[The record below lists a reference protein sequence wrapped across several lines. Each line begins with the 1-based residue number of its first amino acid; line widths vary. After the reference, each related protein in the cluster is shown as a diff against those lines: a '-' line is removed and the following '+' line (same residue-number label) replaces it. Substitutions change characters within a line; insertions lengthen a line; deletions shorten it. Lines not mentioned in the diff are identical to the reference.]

1 MFSNV
6 TDEPVSVTSP
16 DYDSDRNVI
25 LWLDHRPVKETDVV
39 NATEHNLLRYVGGRM
54 SIEMEIPKVLWLK
67 NNMPKEIFDQCK
79 FYDLPDALT
88 HIATGSDKRSFCS
101 AVCKQGYVPVG
112 VDGSVK
118 GWQEDFLSEIGLK
131 ELTEDNFKRMGGV
144 DGVVSLFLFNCF
156 QTLARILATNPL
168 YPRIFRTAIT
178 SALVNLLA
186 AFAKR
191 RLANLACPRELP
203 LAVLLLTPMLAGL
216 GLSALRLIWSQTS

>member
-6 TDEPVSVTSP
+6 TDQPVSVTSP
-16 DYDSDRNVI
+16 NYDTEQNVI

-67 NNMPKEIFDQCK
+67 NNMPKEHFDQCK

-118 GWQEDFLSEIGLK
+118 GWQEDFLSEIGLE

-144 DGVVSLFLFNCF
+144 DGVVSLFLLSVFK
-156 QTLARILATNPL
+156 LARILATNPL
-168 YPRIFRTAIT
+168 YLCISRTVIT
-178 SALVNLLA
+178 LALVNLLET
-186 AFAKR
+186 FAKR
-191 RLANLACPRELP
+191 RLVNLDYLRELP
-203 LAVLLLTPMLAGL
+203 LAVLLLMPMLAGL
-216 GLSALRLIWSQTS
+216 GPSALRLTWSQTS

>member
-16 DYDSDRNVI
+16 NYDTEQNVI

-67 NNMPKEIFDQCK
+67 NNMPKELFDQCK

-112 VDGSVK
+112 VDGSVR
-118 GWQEDFLSEIGLK
+118 GWQEDFLSEIGLE

-144 DGVVSLFLFNCF
+144 DGVVSLFLLSVFK
-156 QTLARILATNPL
+156 LARILATNPL
-168 YPRIFRTAIT
+168 YLCISRTVIT
-178 SALVNLLA
+178 LALVNLLET
-186 AFAKR
+186 FAKR
-191 RLANLACPRELP
+191 RLVNLDYLRELP
-203 LAVLLLTPMLAGL
+203 LAVLLLMPMLAGL
-216 GLSALRLIWSQTS
+216 GPSALRLTWSQTS

>member
-67 NNMPKEIFDQCK
+67 NNMPKELFDQCK

-131 ELTEDNFKRMGGV
+131 DLTEDNFKRMGGV
-144 DGVVSLFLFNCF
+144 DGVVSLFLLTVFKLWQGF
-156 QTLARILATNPL
+156 WQLTRSTSE
-168 YPRIFRTAIT
+168 IF
-178 SALVNLLA
+178 
-186 AFAKR
+186 
-191 RLANLACPRELP
+191 
-203 LAVLLLTPMLAGL
+203 
-216 GLSALRLIWSQTS
+216 

>member
-67 NNMPKEIFDQCK
+67 NNMPKELFDQCK

-131 ELTEDNFKRMGGV
+131 DLTEDNFKRMGGV
-144 DGVVSLFLFNCF
+144 DGVVSLFLLSVFK
-156 QTLARILATNPL
+156 LARILATNPL
-168 YPRIFRTAIT
+168 YLCISRTVIT
-178 SALVNLLA
+178 LALVNLLET
-186 AFAKR
+186 FAKR
-191 RLANLACPRELP
+191 RLVNLDYLRELP
-203 LAVLLLTPMLAGL
+203 LAVLLLMPMLAGL
-216 GLSALRLIWSQTS
+216 GPSALRLTWSQTS

>member
-6 TDEPVSVTSP
+6 TEEPVSVTSP
-16 DYDSDRNVI
+16 NYDTDQNVI

-67 NNMPKEIFDQCK
+67 NNMPKELFDQCK

-118 GWQEDFLSEIGLK
+118 GWQEDFLSGIGLE

-144 DGVVSLFLFNCF
+144 DGVVSLFLLSVFK
-156 QTLARILATNPL
+156 LARILATDPL
-168 YPRIFRTAIT
+168 YLCISRTVIT
-178 SALVNLLA
+178 LALVNLLET
-186 AFAKR
+186 FAKR
-191 RLANLACPRELP
+191 RLANLDYLRELP

-216 GLSALRLIWSQTS
+216 GPSALRLTWSQTS

>member
-16 DYDSDRNVI
+16 NYDTEQNVI

-67 NNMPKEIFDQCK
+67 NNMPKELFDQCK

-112 VDGSVK
+112 VDGSVR
-118 GWQEDFLSEIGLK
+118 GWQEDFLSEIGLE

-144 DGVVSLFLFNCF
+144 DGVVSLFLLSVFK
-156 QTLARILATNPL
+156 LARILATNPL
-168 YPRIFRTAIT
+168 YLCISRTVIT
-178 SALVNLLA
+178 LALVNLLET
-186 AFAKR
+186 FAKR
-191 RLANLACPRELP
+191 RLVNLDYLRELP

-216 GLSALRLIWSQTS
+216 GPSALRLTWSQTS

>member
-6 TDEPVSVTSP
+6 TEEPVSVTSP
-16 DYDSDRNVI
+16 NYDTDQNVI

-67 NNMPKEIFDQCK
+67 NNMPKELFDQCK

-118 GWQEDFLSEIGLK
+118 GWQEDFLSEIGLE

-144 DGVVSLFLFNCF
+144 DGVVSLFLLSVFK
-156 QTLARILATNPL
+156 LARILATDPL
-168 YPRIFRTAIT
+168 YLCISRTVIT
-178 SALVNLLA
+178 LALVNLLET
-186 AFAKR
+186 FAKR
-191 RLANLACPRELP
+191 RLANLDYLRELP

-216 GLSALRLIWSQTS
+216 GPSALRLTWSQTS

>member
-16 DYDSDRNVI
+16 NYDTEQNVI

-67 NNMPKEIFDQCK
+67 NNMPKELFDQCK

-118 GWQEDFLSEIGLK
+118 GWQEDFLSEIGLE

-144 DGVVSLFLFNCF
+144 DGVVSLFLLSVFK
-156 QTLARILATNPL
+156 LARILATNPL
-168 YPRIFRTAIT
+168 YLCISRTVIT
-178 SALVNLLA
+178 LALVNLLET
-186 AFAKR
+186 FAKR
-191 RLANLACPRELP
+191 RLVNLDYLRELP

-216 GLSALRLIWSQTS
+216 GPSALRLTWSQTS

>member
-16 DYDSDRNVI
+16 NYDTEQNVI

-67 NNMPKEIFDQCK
+67 NNMPKEHFDQCK

-112 VDGSVK
+112 VDGSVR
-118 GWQEDFLSEIGLK
+118 GWQEDFLSEIGLE

-144 DGVVSLFLFNCF
+144 DGVVSLFLLSVFK
-156 QTLARILATNPL
+156 LARILATNPL
-168 YPRIFRTAIT
+168 YLCISRTVIT
-178 SALVNLLA
+178 LALVNLLET
-186 AFAKR
+186 FAKR
-191 RLANLACPRELP
+191 RLVNLDYLRELP
-203 LAVLLLTPMLAGL
+203 LAVLLLMPMLAGL
-216 GLSALRLIWSQTS
+216 GPSALRLTWSQTS

>member
-16 DYDSDRNVI
+16 NYDTEQNVI

-67 NNMPKEIFDQCK
+67 NNMPKEHFDQCK

-131 ELTEDNFKRMGGV
+131 DLTEDNFKRMGGV
-144 DGVVSLFLFNCF
+144 DGVVSLFLLSVFK
-156 QTLARILATNPL
+156 LARILATNPL
-168 YPRIFRTAIT
+168 YLCISRTVIT
-178 SALVNLLA
+178 LALVNLLET
-186 AFAKR
+186 FAKR
-191 RLANLACPRELP
+191 RLVNLDYLRELP
-203 LAVLLLTPMLAGL
+203 LAVLLLMPMLAGL
-216 GLSALRLIWSQTS
+216 GPSALRLTWSQTS

>member
-16 DYDSDRNVI
+16 NYDTEQNVI

-112 VDGSVK
+112 VDGSVR
-118 GWQEDFLSEIGLK
+118 GWQEDFLSEIGLE

-144 DGVVSLFLFNCF
+144 DGVVSLFLLSVFK
-156 QTLARILATNPL
+156 LARILATNPL
-168 YPRIFRTAIT
+168 YLCISRTVIT
-178 SALVNLLA
+178 LALVNLLET
-186 AFAKR
+186 FAKR
-191 RLANLACPRELP
+191 RLVNLDYLRELP
-203 LAVLLLTPMLAGL
+203 LAVLLLMPMLAGL
-216 GLSALRLIWSQTS
+216 GPSALRLTWSQTS

>member
-16 DYDSDRNVI
+16 NYDTEQNVI

-67 NNMPKEIFDQCK
+67 NNMPKEHFDQCK

-112 VDGSVK
+112 VDGSVR
-118 GWQEDFLSEIGLK
+118 GWQEDFLSEIGLE

-144 DGVVSLFLFNCF
+144 DGVVSLFLLSVFK
-156 QTLARILATNPL
+156 LARILATNPL
-168 YPRIFRTAIT
+168 YLCISRTVIT
-178 SALVNLLA
+178 LALVNLLET
-186 AFAKR
+186 FAKR
-191 RLANLACPRELP
+191 RLVNLDYLRELP

-216 GLSALRLIWSQTS
+216 GPSALRLTWSQTS

>member
-16 DYDSDRNVI
+16 NYDTEQNVI

-67 NNMPKEIFDQCK
+67 NNMPKEHFDQCK

-112 VDGSVK
+112 VDGSVR
-118 GWQEDFLSEIGLK
+118 GLQEDFLSEIGLE

-144 DGVVSLFLFNCF
+144 DGVVSLFLLSVFK
-156 QTLARILATNPL
+156 LARILATNPL
-168 YPRIFRTAIT
+168 YLCISRTVIT
-178 SALVNLLA
+178 LALVNLLET
-186 AFAKR
+186 FAKR
-191 RLANLACPRELP
+191 RLVNLDYLRELP
-203 LAVLLLTPMLAGL
+203 LAVLLLMPMLAGL
-216 GLSALRLIWSQTS
+216 GPSALRLTWSQTS